1 MKYNTTM
8 FSPSSIFGLLSFIT
22 KSLSIVTYFPNMYS
36 SLRYKYN
43 PDPHI
48 SPPILSKE
56 TILCSLVFSISAI
69 SYSTIT
75 FPTPY
80 FILSTYLFTSVINII
95 YLNMLLFLEGNK
107 KCLLIYTLLVVYI
120 SYLIIRYVHS
130 SFIIA
135 LCLITTYISV
145 LPMIRHTKEVFIYTG
160 TGELDVKLIDF
171 SELFLEVII
180 TLGWIIYSLCDLL
193 VTFFI
198 CNVGLLFM
206 FSTMIVAFYYQKQI
220 LNSDSSIVKFTKLL
234 YGIKTYN
241 TIEEI
246 ENIKEKMLCR
256 QDDKTNN
263 INNNN

>member
-8 FSPSSIFGLLSFIT
+8 FSPSSIFGLLSFLT
-22 KSLSIVTYFPNMYS
+22 KSLSIITYFPNMYA

-48 SPPILSKE
+48 SPPVLSKE

-80 FILSTYLFTSVINII
+80 FILSTYLFTFVIDII

-107 KCLLIYTLLVVYI
+107 KCLLIYTLVLVYI
-120 SYLIIRYVHS
+120 SYIIMTYVHA
-130 SFIIA
+130 SFIII
-135 LCLITTYISV
+135 LCLITTYVSI
-145 LPMIRHTKEVFIYTG
+145 LPMIRHTKEVFIYAG
-160 TGELDVKLIDF
+160 TDEMDLKLIDF

-198 CNVGLLFM
+198 CNVALLFI

-220 LNSDSSIVKFTKLL
+220 LSADSSIVKITKLF
-234 YGIKTYN
+234 YGIKTYKS
-241 TIEEI
+241 IEEI
-246 ENIKEKMLCR
+246 ENIKEKMLVQ

-263 INNNN
+263 INNN

>member
-8 FSPSSIFGLLSFIT
+8 FSPSSIFGLLSFLT
-22 KSLSIVTYFPNMYS
+22 KSLSIITYFPNMYA

-48 SPPILSKE
+48 SPPVLSKE

-80 FILSTYLFTSVINII
+80 LILSTYLFTFVIDII

-107 KCLLIYTLLVVYI
+107 KCLLIYTLVLVYI
-120 SYLIIRYVHS
+120 SYIIMTYVHS
-130 SFIIA
+130 SFIII
-135 LCLITTYISV
+135 LCLITTYVSM
-145 LPMIRHTKEVFIYTG
+145 LLMIRHTKEVFIYAG
-160 TGELDVKLIDF
+160 TDEIDLKLIDF

-198 CNVGLLFM
+198 CNVVQLFI

-220 LNSDSSIVKFTKLL
+220 LSADSSIVKITKLF
-234 YGIKTYN
+234 YGIKTYKS
-241 TIEEI
+241 IEEI
-246 ENIKEKMLCR
+246 ENIKEKMLV
-256 QDDKTNN
+256 QLDDKTNN
-263 INNNN
+263 INNN